1 MPEQIKLTKN
11 QHAVLNKLAG
21 HAGGLIGREFADV
34 ATVTNGRWEW
44 ANAFLKTLE
53 VKGLVRKTETRR
65 QGVRIWMITEAGR
78 SALQSAQVNT
88 APETTDAPMSHA
100 QKLYLRAIATA
111 HPWPEER
118 CTGRATHEALE
129 RRGLIEIKETGR
141 GWRQLRLTQ
150 KGMDVA
156 NSNFDMALA
165 PPENPEDYDP
175 DI

>member
-1 MPEQIKLTKN
+1 MPEQIKMTKN
-11 QHAVLNKLAG
+11 QYAVLNKLSG
-21 HAGGLIGREFADV
+21 VPDGLIGREFADI

-44 ANAFLKTLE
+44 GNAVLKALE
-53 VKGLVRKTETRR
+53 AKSLVQKTEKRR
-65 QGVRIWMITEAGR
+65 QGVRIWVITAAGR
-78 SALQSAQVNT
+78 SALQAARVDSVSD
-88 APETTDAPMSHA
+88 TTDAPMSHA
-100 QKLYLRAIATA
+100 QKLYLRAIASA
-111 HPWPEER
+111 HPMPEER

-156 NSNFDMALA
+156 NSSFDMALA